1 MEKNYITVLTPTYN
15 RAHTLTRLYNSLKSQ
30 NNNNFEWLIIDDG
43 SSDNTKQLVQ
53 KWINEKNSFNIIY
66 FKKENGGKH
75 TAINKGIEIAKG
87 KLTLI
92 VDSDDYLT
100 NDAIE
105 KIIEKEKTIKN
116 ISEKFAGIAFCKGFS
131 ENNIVGTTFK
141 GEFVDATSIERKK
154 YNILGD
160 KAEVFYTSVLKENK
174 FPEFEGEKFMTEALV
189 WNRIAKKGY
198 KIRWFQDII
207 YICEYRDDGLTKL
220 GYTKFKESPK
230 GLLLFINES
239 IEYLNLNLLER
250 LSRYSY
256 YSKAVYENKN
266 IKKASE
272 DLGIKETTLKFAI
285 LLRKIVEKIK
295 K

>member
-1 MEKNYITVLTPTYN
+1 MDKFLTICTPTYN
-15 RAHTLTRLYNSLKSQ
+15 RKHILVNLYKSLKKQ
-30 NNNNFEWLIIDDG
+30 TVFDFEWLIIDDG
-43 SSDNTKQLVQ
+43 SEDGTEELVNSSIKLDNQFDMYYYKC
-53 KWINEKNSFNIIY
+53 N
-66 FKKENGGKH
+66 NGGKH
-75 TAINKGIEIAKG
+75 RAINKALDIAKG
-87 KLTLI
+87 KMFFI

-100 NDAIE
+100 EDAVE
-105 KIIEKEKTIKN
+105 KIIKYESTLPKE
-116 ISEKFAGIAFCKGFS
+116 EKFAGIAFSKGF
-131 ENNIVGTTFK
+131 EDKTLVGTTFK
-141 GEFVDATSIERKK
+141 GEFVDATSIERRK

-160 KAEVFYTSVLKENK
+160 KAEIFYTSVLKENK
-174 FPEFEGEKFMTEALV
+174 FPEFEGEKFITEAVV

-230 GLLLFINES
+230 GLLLYIKES